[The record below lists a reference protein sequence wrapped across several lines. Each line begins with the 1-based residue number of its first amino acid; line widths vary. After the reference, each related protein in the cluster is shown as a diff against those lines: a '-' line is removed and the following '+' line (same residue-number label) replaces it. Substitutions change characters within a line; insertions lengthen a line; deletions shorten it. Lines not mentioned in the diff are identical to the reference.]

1 MGPLVTRP
9 TQAASGWGLA
19 RAGGSRKQ
27 VGVTRPLI
35 LVSNDDGIRAR
46 GLRVLAQVAG
56 EFGDVV
62 VCAPTEE
69 RSGFSHAISLHS
81 SLRSEAAPE
90 FGDDWYAVSGTPVDC
105 VYLGALHLC
114 ARAPDLVVTGINP
127 GYNLGSDVFYSGT
140 VGAAR
145 EGLLRGCAALAA
157 SVEADADP
165 AVAVP
170 FIRVLIAKLLERR
183 ALGERHLLNLNV
195 PRSGAPRGIH
205 VTRLGHRRY
214 EDQVDRRED
223 LMGRSYFWIG
233 GPPAPIDATSDAD
246 IGAVAQGYATV
257 TPLEIDIT
265 APDMPIW
272 ASWLQGAGARAPIR
286 DPSEPSE

>member
-1 MGPLVTRP
+1 M
-9 TQAASGWGLA
+9 S
-19 RAGGSRKQ
+19 
-27 VGVTRPLI
+27 RPLI

-46 GLRVLAQVAG
+46 GLRVLAEVAG
-56 EFGDVV
+56 EFGDVI

-69 RSGFSHAISLHS
+69 RSGFSHAISLRS

-90 FGDDWYAVSGTPVDC
+90 FGPDWYAVSGTPVDC

-114 ARAPDLVVTGINP
+114 SRTPDLVVSGINP

-145 EGLLRGCAALAA
+145 EGLLRGCSGLAV
-157 SVEADADP
+157 SVEGDAAP
-165 AVAVP
+165 ELAVP
-170 FIRVLIAKLLERR
+170 FARVLIAKLLERR
-183 ALGERHLLNLNV
+183 AVGERHLLNLNV
-195 PRSGAPRGIH
+195 PRSGAPKGIH

-233 GPPAPIDATSDAD
+233 GPPAPIDEQADAD
-246 IGAVAQGYATV
+246 IGAVARGYAAV

-265 APDMPIW
+265 APDMPTW
-272 ASWLQGAGARAPIR
+272 AGWLDGQAARAHID
-286 DPSEPSE
+286 DPTQA

>member
-1 MGPLVTRP
+1 M
-9 TQAASGWGLA
+9 
-19 RAGGSRKQ
+19 
-27 VGVTRPLI
+27 TRPLI

-46 GLRVLAQVAG
+46 GLRVLAEVAA

-69 RSGFSHAISLHS
+69 RSGFSHAISLRA

-90 FGDDWYAVSGTPVDC
+90 FGPHWYAVSGTPVDC

-114 ARAPDLVVTGINP
+114 DRLPELVLSGINP
-127 GYNLGSDVFYSGT
+127 GYNLGADVFYSGT

-145 EGLLRGCAALAA
+145 EGLIRGCSAIAA
-157 SVEADADP
+157 SVEGDATP
-165 AVAVP
+165 ELAVP
-170 FIRVLIAKLLERR
+170 FLRTLIAKLLERR

-195 PRSGAPRGIH
+195 PRSGAPNGIH

-214 EDQVDRRED
+214 EDQVAKRED

-233 GPPAPIDATSDAD
+233 GPPAPMDEQAEAD
-246 IGAVAQGYATV
+246 IGAVARGYAAV
-257 TPLEIDIT
+257 TPLELDIT
-265 APDMPIW
+265 APELAAW
-272 ASWLQGAGARAPIR
+272 AGWLEG
-286 DPSEPSE
+286 S

>member
-1 MGPLVTRP
+1 MWL
-9 TQAASGWGLA
+9 AWG
-19 RAGGSRKQ
+19 GGSRKHSS
-27 VGVTRPLI
+27 VTRPLI

-46 GLRVLAQVAG
+46 GLRVLAQVAA

-69 RSGFSHAISLHS
+69 RSGFSHAISLRS

-114 ARAPDLVVTGINP
+114 ARAPDLVVAGINP

-145 EGLLRGCAALAA
+145 EGLLRGSTALAA

-170 FIRVLIAKLLERR
+170 FIRLLIAKLLERR

-195 PRSGAPRGIH
+195 PRSAPRGIH

-233 GPPAPIDATSDAD
+233 GPPAPIDETADAD

-265 APDMPIW
+265 APDMPTW
-272 ASWLQGAGARAPIR
+272 SSWLQGAGAQP
-286 DPSEPSE
+286 PTGEPSE